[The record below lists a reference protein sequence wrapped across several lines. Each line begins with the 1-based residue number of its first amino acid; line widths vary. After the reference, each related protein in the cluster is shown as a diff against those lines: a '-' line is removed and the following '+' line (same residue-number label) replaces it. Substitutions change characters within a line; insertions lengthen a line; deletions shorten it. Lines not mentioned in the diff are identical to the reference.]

1 MINFKNFLNESYDS
15 KKDTQK
21 HINRVRELLSMAASE
36 LIKRGKEHDKSKL
49 GDIEK
54 PLFDKET
61 PLLKSLT
68 YGSDE
73 YKKSLKRLGK
83 ALDNHYKNNSHHP
96 EHYKNGIDD
105 MDLFDI
111 IEMFFDWKAASERHD
126 NGNIYKSIN
135 INKKRFKM
143 SNQLINIYK
152 NTAKNLGW

>member
-1 MINFKNFLNESYDS
+1 MKRFKDFLIESYDS
-15 KKDTQK
+15 TPDTQK
-21 HINRVRELLSMAASE
+21 HIDRVRELLGMSSDI
-36 LIKRGKEHDKSKL
+36 LTQRGIDHDKSKL

-68 YGSDE
+68 YGTDD
-73 YKKSLKRLGK
+73 YTQSLKRLGV

-96 EHYKNGIDD
+96 EHHENGIDG

-111 IEMFFDWKAASERHD
+111 VEQFFDWKAAGERHG
-126 NGNIYKSIN
+126 GNIYQSID
-135 INKKRFKM
+135 INKDRFKM
-143 SNQLINIYK
+143 SDQLVNIYR